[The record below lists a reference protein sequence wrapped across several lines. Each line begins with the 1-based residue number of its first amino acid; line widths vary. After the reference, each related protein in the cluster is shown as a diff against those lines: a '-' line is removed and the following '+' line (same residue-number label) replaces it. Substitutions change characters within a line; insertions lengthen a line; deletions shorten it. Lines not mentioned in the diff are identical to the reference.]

1 MGIGKLFGGCFAAR
15 GVADEDSNNS
25 TNRTSYLRVE
35 ARGDA
40 RGKSASGVRV
50 TCNTIHPS
58 DPTKPAETT
67 TTDGEL
73 DKALSLPPLPSGKS
87 KLSKRKLAKLQAA
100 EELAA
105 EQARA
110 EDEETM
116 SQYLGKSASC
126 SSLNSLPSLPRV
138 LSNSSL
144 SRCATPER
152 RAKDAMLQFDD
163 EGHVLV
169 ALGTHNRMASLG
181 SETSWPVSTP
191 SSAMGTPDLSD
202 CRLLGLPMAGRL
214 EMSDLTSMTHSAS
227 ATDFGGVSIDA
238 DGIETMKYI
247 PMAVRSVSNPRFAE
261 TMAESVF
268 KPYADKWV
276 GAGTVLVGGEERD
289 REKREVMRRN
299 VSWSH
304 FNEISVGMRRAS
316 SEHDLHR
323 RHTVLV
329 LTNDID
335 EEGDDGAAAGAA
347 AAGKPISKKVSQVFE
362 SHHVHLSK
370 LQEQMGDASRAPE
383 DLLQLMSRKL
393 FDSRSDLASM
403 SSANHDDDDDNDNEN
418 ENENENGREGVLS
431 DGTSTL
437 SSHDL
442 SDCSDRLPKIRTR
455 W

>member
-1 MGIGKLFGGCFAAR
+1 MGIGKLLWGCFAPR
-15 GVADEDSNNS
+15 GVDVDDSNNQ
-25 TNRTSYLRVE
+25 RTSSLRVE
-35 ARGDA
+35 AKGDA
-40 RGKSASGVRV
+40 RGESASGVRI
-50 TCNTIHPS
+50 TCNTIHPI
-58 DPTKPAETT
+58 DPAKPAE

-73 DKALSLPPLPSGKS
+73 DKALSSLPPLPSGKT
-87 KLSKRKLAKLQAA
+87 KLSKRKLAKLRAA

-126 SSLNSLPSLPRV
+126 SSLNSFPSLPRV

-169 ALGTHNRMASLG
+169 ALGTHNRMASFG

-191 SSAMGTPDLSD
+191 SSLMGTPDRSD
-202 CRLLGLPMAGRL
+202 CRLMGLQMEGQL
-214 EMSDLTSMTHSAS
+214 EMSDLTSMTQSAS

-238 DGIETMKYI
+238 DGTETMEYI
-247 PMAVRSVSNPRFAE
+247 PKAVRSVSNPKFAAV
-261 TMAESVF
+261 MAESVF

-289 REKREVMRRN
+289 GKKRELMLRRN

-316 SEHDLHR
+316 SEADLHR

-335 EEGDDGAAAGAA
+335 EEGDDGEAGAA
-347 AAGKPISKKVSQVFE
+347 GAAGKPISKKVSQVFE

-403 SSANHDDDDDNDNEN
+403 SSANHDDDDNEN
-418 ENENENGREGVLS
+418 ENENDREGLLS